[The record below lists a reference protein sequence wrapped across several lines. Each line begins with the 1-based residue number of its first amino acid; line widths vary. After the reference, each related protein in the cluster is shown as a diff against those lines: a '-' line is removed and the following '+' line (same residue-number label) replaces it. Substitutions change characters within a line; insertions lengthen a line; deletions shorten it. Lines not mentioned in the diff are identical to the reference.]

1 MGVICRR
8 TPNLEFLLL
17 RGNFFYRIFEYSTGI
32 SCLKKSLLDEDQLLR
47 GNHCITLLRI
57 TVLLSGTESF

>member
-17 RGNFFYRIFEYSTGI
+17 RGNFFIVFSSTVQVYFMF
-32 SCLKKSLLDEDQLLR
+32 KKSLLDEDQLLR